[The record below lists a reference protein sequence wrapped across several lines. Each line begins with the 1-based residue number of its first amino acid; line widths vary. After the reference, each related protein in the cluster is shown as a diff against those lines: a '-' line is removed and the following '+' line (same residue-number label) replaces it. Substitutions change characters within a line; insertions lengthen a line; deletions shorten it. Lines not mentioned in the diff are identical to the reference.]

1 MHAFPELLAQFNEF
15 FDAHHFPEQPA
26 TLYEPCSYLLKMG
39 GKRVRPVLCM
49 MSHELFAELNDNVL
63 NTALAIELFHNF
75 TLMHDDIMDAA
86 PLRRGLPTVHEKY
99 NVNTA
104 ILSGDVMNIYSYVHL
119 NKIHS
124 EFIHTV
130 IDLFNKTAIE
140 ICEGQQLDMDFEK
153 RNRIS
158 MEEYIHM
165 ISLKT
170 SVLLATSLQLGGIL
184 AGATQGCCEVLYD
197 FGKTLGIAFQLKD
210 DYLDA
215 FGDPN
220 KTGKQVGG
228 DILANK
234 KTFLPIKAIELGGAE
249 IAQSLDELFARN
261 DHQKV
266 ADTLALFQ
274 STGAEAALRNAMT
287 AYSEK
292 AYALL
297 DKVPVISH
305 RKKHLRDVT
314 DMLLQRDY

>member
-234 KTFLPIKAIELGGAE
+234 KTFLPIKTIELGGAE
-249 IAQSLDELFARN
+249 IAQTLDELFARN

-274 STGAEAALRNAMT
+274 STGAEAALRDAMT

-297 DKVPVISH
+297 DKVPVISY

>member
-1 MHAFPELLAQFNEF
+1 MHAFPELLTRFNAF
-15 FDAHHFPEQPA
+15 FDAHHFPAQPA
-26 TLYEPCSYLLKMG
+26 SLYEPCSYLLKMG

-49 MSHELFAELNDNVL
+49 MSHELFAELNENVM

-86 PLRRGLPTVHEKY
+86 PLRRGLPTVHAKY
-99 NVNTA
+99 NINTA

-124 EFIHTV
+124 EFIHIV

-140 ICEGQQLDMDFEK
+140 ICEGQQLDMDFEQ
-153 RNRIS
+153 RSRIS

-184 AGATQGCCEVLYD
+184 AGATQGCCEVLYE

-215 FGDPN
+215 FGDPA

-234 KTFLPIKAIELGGAE
+234 KTFLPIKALELGGPDA
-249 IAQSLDELFARN
+249 AKTYDALLARN
-261 DHQKV
+261 DEQKV
-266 ADTLALFQ
+266 ADTLTFFNA
-274 STGAEAALRNAMT
+274 TGAEAALRDAVT

-297 DKVPVISH
+297 EKVPVISN
-305 RKKHLRDVT
+305 RKKHLHDVA
-314 DMLLQRDY
+314 DMLLKRDY